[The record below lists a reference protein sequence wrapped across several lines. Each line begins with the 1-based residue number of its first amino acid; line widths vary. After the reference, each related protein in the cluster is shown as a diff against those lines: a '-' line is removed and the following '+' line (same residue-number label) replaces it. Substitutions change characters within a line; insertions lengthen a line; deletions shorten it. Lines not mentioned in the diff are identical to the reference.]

1 MPLKA
6 KDRVI
11 AHSDIKIDGKTVV
24 TRGDRGVVVSSNG
37 SWGKSYVVAFVPSS
51 ESADG
56 YPILVEA
63 VGDNQVTP
71 G

>member
-11 AHSDIKIDGKTVV
+11 AHSDIKNQGKTIVK
-24 TRGDRGVVVSSNG
+24 RGDRGVVVSANG
-37 SWGKSYVVAFVPSS
+37 SWGKSYVVAFVPS
-51 ESADG
+51 EAADG
-56 YPILVEA
+56 YPVLVEA
-63 VGDNQVTP
+63 VAEDQITP